1 MARRTT
7 KGRSASGH
15 PLKGK
20 TSSGGPKF
28 LNGRKGGAT
37 QAGSRGGRKIT
48 KRTSHKRGY

>member
-1 MARRTT
+1 MGRKIT
-7 KGRSASGH
+7 KGRSATGH

-37 QAGSRGGRKIT
+37 QAKSRSGRKMT
-48 KRTSHKRGY
+48 KGR